1 MNWSELRRDLLGG
14 YNATGLPRWLAI
26 PAFPTAVSEFCAK
39 SADPAATPND
49 LGRIIE
55 VDNGLTCELLR
66 QVNSS
71 SIALRHK
78 ASTAQRA
85 ISILG
90 FHRSKMILLGAA
102 AQLLLKN
109 TALKGFDHERFT
121 VTNLQRGFFARIIAG
136 KLGADE
142 DLAFAGGMMCDCIL
156 PSLASNRPEVYA
168 AYAQAQSVQGQTL
181 TQHEKTAFGFGHD
194 YAAAQ
199 ICLGYKFPDDLLC
212 CILLHHTPLL
222 ELIRLGLN
230 GSAVVA
236 VRLAALLPDPFR
248 QEPDGLQI
256 LTHIAAKFPGI
267 CLSTIAAEVDAL
279 TREMCPQADPSTKL
293 SQLLAPSSPAAAP
306 ELSPAV
312 AEPAVAVATEAS

>member
-1 MNWSELRRDLLGG
+1 MNWADLRRELIGG
-14 YNATGLPRWLAI
+14 YNATGLPRWLTI
-26 PAFPTAVSEFCAK
+26 PAFPTAVSDFCAK
-39 SADPAATPND
+39 SADPGATPND

-78 ASTAQRA
+78 ASTAHRA

-121 VTNLQRGFFARIIAG
+121 ITNLQRGFFARIVADT
-136 KLGADE
+136 LGADE

-156 PSLASNRPEVYA
+156 PSLASNRPEVYD
-168 AYAQAQSVQGQTL
+168 AYSQATSGQQHPL

-199 ICLGYKFPDDLLC
+199 ICLGYEFPDDLLC

-236 VRLAALLPDPFR
+236 VRLAALLPDPFH
-248 QEPDGLQI
+248 QEPNGLQI
-256 LTHIAAKFPGI
+256 LAHIAAKFPGI
-267 CLSTIAAEVDAL
+267 CLPTIAAKVDAL
-279 TREMCPQADPSTKL
+279 TAEMCPQVNPAMRL
-293 SQLLAPSSPAAAP
+293 SQLFSSDGAPGA
-306 ELSPAV
+306 
-312 AEPAVAVATEAS
+312 AEPAVAVAASTE